1 LGHDTKGSAKE
12 VFMGNESFA
21 AHWREVM
28 RGFLK
33 IGAMSYGGPAI
44 MGLMQTEFQEKRVWL
59 SKERFLEGIALVSML
74 PGAGATQVGI
84 FLGYVRAGWWGG
96 VLAGLCFI
104 VPAFAIMLALA
115 SAYARFGALPVAK
128 DVFYGLGPVVLGIFA
143 VAVYRLGKNAIQDR
157 TQGGIAVS
165 AALLAA
171 FSPFGIVPT
180 LLLAGALGVARYGNR
195 RAGVI
200 AAIIIVGVALMS
212 RLAGSTLDPAALT
225 LVTEGRTGLVDIGLF
240 FFGVGAFTFGG
251 GLSMLA
257 FMQDQVVNQLH
268 WLTNREFLDGL
279 ALGQLTP
286 GPILMI
292 AAFVGYKLAGMTGAL
307 VAALAIF
314 LPSFLLMLTI
324 LPWMAR
330 TKEWRWMKAALKGIG
345 PAVIGLLVVAL
356 SQMLPAAVTDVLT
369 GVLCVA
375 AVAGLLIWRVGPLPP
390 MLTGATVGWVARL
403 VR

>member
-1 LGHDTKGSAKE
+1 MRSEA
-12 VFMGNESFA
+12 FA
-21 AHWREVM
+21 THWREVM

-44 MGLMQTEFQEKRVWL
+44 MGLMQTEFQEKRNWL
-59 SKERFLEGIALVSML
+59 SKERFLEGLALVNML
-74 PGAGATQVGI
+74 PGPGATQVGI
-84 FLGYVRAGWWGG
+84 YLGYVRAGWWGG
-96 VLAGLCFI
+96 ALAGLCFI
-104 VPAFAIMLALA
+104 VPAFAIMLVLA
-115 SAYARFGALPVAK
+115 SVYARYGTLPVAK
-128 DVFYGLGPVVLGIFA
+128 DVFYGLGPVVVGIFA

-157 TQGGIAVS
+157 TQGGLAAG

-180 LLLAGALGVARYGNR
+180 LLLAGALGVMRYGNR
-195 RAGVI
+195 RAGIVT
-200 AAIIIVGVALMS
+200 AIIVLAVALLS
-212 RLAGSTLDPAALT
+212 RLAGNTLDPAALT

-251 GLSMLA
+251 GLSLLA

-268 WLTNREFLDGL
+268 WLTDREFLDGL
-279 ALGQLTP
+279 ALGQLMP

-292 AAFVGYKLAGMTGAL
+292 AAFVGYKLAGIAGAT

-314 LPSFLLMLTI
+314 LPSFLLMLAI

-330 TKEWRWMKAALKGIG
+330 IKAWRWMKSALKGIG

-356 SQMLPAAVTDVLT
+356 IQMLPVAITDILTGALFMAAV
-369 GVLCVA
+369 G
-375 AVAGLLIWRVGPLPP
+375 GLLVWRVGPLPP
-390 MLTGATVGWVARL
+390 MITGAAIGWLARL